1 MLPVPP
7 GPHVLEAGPVEDGE
21 GDEEG
26 VHAAPVGDRA
36 DLGKLLLAPRIL
48 HTAGMLELQTKVC
61 EDFTITEIPS

>member
-7 GPHVLEAGPVEDGE
+7 VPHVLEAGPVEDGE
-21 GDEEG
+21 GDEER
-26 VHAAPVGDRA
+26 VHAAPVGDGA
-36 DLGKLLLAPRIL
+36 DLGKLLLAPSIL